1 MSSSTPSSSTPPSAT
16 PQSGAPSTAGS
27 GAEAASVVD
36 AHLPFRHDGG
46 PVGVLL
52 CHGFTSSPVS
62 MRPWADD
69 LAAAGHTVRLPLLPG
84 HGTTWQDMNRTTFED
99 WFGCVRSELAEL
111 ITRCE
116 TVFVAGL
123 SMGGTLS
130 LRLAET
136 HPDAIA
142 GLILVNPS
150 VLTLRKDLAFLP
162 VLKHL
167 VPALNGIAEDIAKPG
182 QQEKAYTKTPLKAL
196 DSLRRTWPVV
206 RKDLDK
212 VTMPVL
218 LMRSAVDH
226 VVEPENARAVLD
238 GVSSSDVTEIVLE
251 RSYHV
256 ATLDYDADE
265 IFRASRSFIDRV
277 TAVTV

>member
-1 MSSSTPSSSTPPSAT
+1 MSSSTPSSSRSGSSAR
-16 PQSGAPSTAGS
+16 PGSGSTSVPAGS
-27 GAEAASVVD
+27 AAPDSGL
-36 AHLPFRHDGG
+36 AFRHDGG

-52 CHGFTSSPVS
+52 CHGFTSTPTS

-69 LAAAGHTVRLPLLPG
+69 LVAAGHTVSLPLLPG
-84 HGTTWQDMNRTTFED
+84 HGTRWQDMNRTTFED
-99 WFGCVRSELAEL
+99 WFGCVRTELGDL
-111 ITRCE
+111 TSRCE
-116 TVFVAGL
+116 TVVVAGL
-123 SMGGTLS
+123 SMGGTLA

-136 HPDAIA
+136 HPEAIA
-142 GLILVNPS
+142 GLMLVNPS
-150 VLTLRKDLAFLP
+150 VLTMRKDLAFLP

-206 RKDLDK
+206 RQDLSK
-212 VTMPVL
+212 ITMPLL

-226 VVEPENARAVLD
+226 VVEPENAKAVLD
-238 GVSSSDVTEIVLE
+238 GVSSTDITEIVLE

-256 ATLDYDADE
+256 ATLDYDAEE
-265 IFRASRSFIDRV
+265 IFRQSRLFIERV